1 MIEKTLSPHIPM
13 IRMER
18 QGLMQVIFNGLLFL
32 LKGSNSLKGT
42 IAIETKED
50 SPVMGQNWF
59 QVDIGWKTQLP
70 TSSLTFISVEGLD
83 FEDSLAENYDHS
95 LTQGI
100 LLGSK
105 IIQRHSGNFRLVANK
120 NSIIGFQI
128 QLPLNIAYDY
138 EPHTESFPLSSLP
151 QPQV

>member
-1 MIEKTLSPHIPM
+1 
-13 IRMER
+13 
-18 QGLMQVIFNGLLFL
+18 
-32 LKGSNSLKGT
+32 LKGT
-42 IAIETKED
+42 IAIETKEN

-83 FEDSLAENYDHS
+83 FEDYFAENYDHS